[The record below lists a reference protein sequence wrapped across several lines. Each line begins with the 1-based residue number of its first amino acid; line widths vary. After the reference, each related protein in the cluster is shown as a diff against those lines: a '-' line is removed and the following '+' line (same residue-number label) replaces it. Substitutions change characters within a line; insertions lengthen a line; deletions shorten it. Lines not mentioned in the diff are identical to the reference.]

1 MPAINVIGLGICQ
14 PPLLNTKALEAL
26 RNCDCIMGSPRQLAS
41 VAHIL
46 ALPGVDSSHKG
57 NINPVH
63 LPLPKLNQIKEDI
76 KSFDQVAILASGD
89 PLLFGIGK
97 YLQSEFDS
105 QNNTQEGYQVT
116 CISGVSSLQGACE
129 LTGLSL
135 QDAQLVS
142 LHGRP
147 LSSLNRYLQ
156 PNRNLLILTDK
167 NSHPK
172 AIAQALVAANLGQST
187 IHVCERLGYKDQN
200 LQTFT
205 AKQLATLTTRFAE
218 LHVSVVHTQ
227 GTGNVMPNFPGI
239 PDTHFVTDG
248 ESGKG
253 LLTKREV
260 RLNILSLLQLAPQEI
275 TWDIGAGC
283 GGVAIE
289 LALWNPLGQVYGI
302 EHHSQR
308 IACLNA
314 NKEAFGVSTNLHL
327 VQGKAPDCLT
337 KLPDP
342 DKVFIGGSG
351 GELSTLL
358 QLAWQRLKP
367 GGRLVASAVTEPS
380 KATLR
385 EFSQHINISQRVGPA
400 DYLQVAVSRH
410 DTIAGHDVLRPALPV
425 TLMCWHKALKES
437 KK

>member
-1 MPAINVIGLGICQ
+1 MPKITVIGL
-14 PPLLNTKALEAL
+14 
-26 RNCDCIMGSPRQLAS
+26 GSPRQLES
-41 VAHIL
+41 VAHTL
-46 ALPGVDSSHKG
+46 TLPDSNNLSQHK
-57 NINPVH
+57 VSQVR
-63 LPLPKLNQIKEDI
+63 LSLPKLKQIADDI
-76 KSFDQVAILASGD
+76 KDFDHVAILASGD

-97 YLQSEFDS
+97 YLQSQFGDQAS
-105 QNNTQEGYQVT
+105 TQEENQVA

-147 LSSLNRYLQ
+147 LSNLNRYLQ
-156 PNRNLLILTDK
+156 PNRNLLILTDQD
-167 NSHPK
+167 SHPQ

-187 IHVCERLGYKDQN
+187 LHVCERLGYEDQN
-200 LQTFT
+200 LQQFT
-205 AKQLATLTTRFAE
+205 ATQLATLTTRFAE
-218 LHVSVVHTQ
+218 LHVTVVHTQ
-227 GTGNVMPNFPGI
+227 GGGNVMPNFPGI
-239 PDTHFVTDG
+239 PDTHFATDG

-260 RLNILSLLQLAPQEI
+260 RLNILSLLQLAPQE
-275 TWDIGAGC
+275 TAWDIGAGC
-283 GGVAIE
+283 GGVTIE

-302 EHHSQR
+302 EHHDQR
-308 IACLNA
+308 IACLNT
-314 NKEAFGVSTNLHL
+314 NREAFGVSANLRVVH
-327 VQGKAPDCLT
+327 GRAPDCLT
-337 KLPDP
+337 ELPDP

-351 GELSTLL
+351 GGLSAIL

-385 EFSQHINISQRVGPA
+385 EFTQHVNISQGTGPA

-437 KK
+437 K

>member
-1 MPAINVIGLGICQ
+1 MPKITVIGLGICQ
-14 PPLLNTKALEAL
+14 PPLLNAKALEAL
-26 RNCDCIMGSPRQLAS
+26 RTCDCVMGSPRQLES
-41 VAHIL
+41 VAHTL
-46 ALPGVDSSHKG
+46 ALPDSNNLSQHK
-57 NINPVH
+57 VSQVR
-63 LPLPKLNQIKEDI
+63 LSLPKLKQIADDI
-76 KSFDQVAILASGD
+76 KDFDHVAILASGD

-97 YLQSEFDS
+97 YLQSQFGDQAS
-105 QNNTQEGYQVT
+105 TQEENQVA

-147 LSSLNRYLQ
+147 LSNLNRYLQ
-156 PNRNLLILTDK
+156 PNRNLLILTDQD
-167 NSHPK
+167 SHPQ

-187 IHVCERLGYKDQN
+187 LHVCERLGYEDQN
-200 LQTFT
+200 LQQFT
-205 AKQLATLTTRFAE
+205 ATQLATLTTRFAE
-218 LHVSVVHTQ
+218 LHVTVVHTQ
-227 GTGNVMPNFPGI
+227 GGGNVMPNFPGI
-239 PDTHFVTDG
+239 PDTHFATDG

-260 RLNILSLLQLAPQEI
+260 RLNILSLLQLAPQE
-275 TWDIGAGC
+275 TAWDIGAGC
-283 GGVAIE
+283 GGVTIE

-302 EHHSQR
+302 EHHDQR
-308 IACLNA
+308 IACLNT
-314 NKEAFGVSTNLHL
+314 NREAFGVSANLRVVH
-327 VQGKAPDCLT
+327 GRAPDCLT
-337 KLPDP
+337 ELPDP

-351 GELSTLL
+351 GGLSAIL

-385 EFSQHINISQRVGPA
+385 EFTQHVNISQGTGPA

-437 KK
+437 K

>member
-1 MPAINVIGLGICQ
+1 MPKITVIGLGICQ
-14 PPLLNTKALEAL
+14 PPLLNAKALEAL
-26 RNCDCIMGSPRQLAS
+26 CTCDCVMGSPRQLES
-41 VAHIL
+41 VAHTL
-46 ALPGVDSSHKG
+46 ALPDSNNLSQHK
-57 NINPVH
+57 VSQVR
-63 LPLPKLNQIKEDI
+63 LPLPKLKQITNDI
-76 KSFDQVAILASGD
+76 KDFDHVAILASGD

-97 YLQSEFDS
+97 YLQSQFGDQAS
-105 QNNTQEGYQVT
+105 TQEENQVA

-147 LSSLNRYLQ
+147 LSNLNRYLQ
-156 PNRNLLILTDK
+156 PNRNLLILTDQD
-167 NSHPK
+167 SHPQ

-187 IHVCERLGYKDQN
+187 LHVCERLGYEDQN
-200 LQTFT
+200 LQQFT
-205 AKQLATLTTRFAE
+205 ATQLATLTTRFAE
-218 LHVSVVHTQ
+218 LHVTVVHTQ
-227 GTGNVMPNFPGI
+227 GGGNVMPNFPGI
-239 PDTHFVTDG
+239 PDTHFATDG

-260 RLNILSLLQLAPQEI
+260 RLNILSLLQLAPQE
-275 TWDIGAGC
+275 TAWDIGAGC
-283 GGVAIE
+283 GGVTIE

-302 EHHSQR
+302 EHHDQR
-308 IACLNA
+308 IACLNT
-314 NKEAFGVSTNLHL
+314 NREAFGVSANLRVVH
-327 VQGKAPDCLT
+327 GRAPDCLT
-337 KLPDP
+337 ELPDP

-351 GELSTLL
+351 GSLSAIL

-385 EFSQHINISQRVGPA
+385 EFTQHVNISQGTGLA

-410 DTIAGHDVLRPALPV
+410 DIIAGHDVLRPALPV

-437 KK
+437 K

>member
-1 MPAINVIGLGICQ
+1 MPKITVIGLGVCQ
-14 PPLLNTKALEAL
+14 PPLLNAKALDAL
-26 RNCDCIMGSPRQLAS
+26 HTCDCIMGSPRQLES
-41 VAHIL
+41 IEHIH
-46 ALPGVDSSHKG
+46 ALPNQSTSEQVR
-57 NINPVH
+57 
-63 LPLPKLNQIKEDI
+63 LPLPKLKQIADEI
-76 KSFDQVAILASGD
+76 MGFDHVAILASGD

-97 YLQSEFDS
+97 YLQSQFS
-105 QNNTQEGYQVT
+105 AQEGNQVT

-147 LSSLNRYLQ
+147 LSNLNRYLQ
-156 PNRNLLILTDK
+156 PNRDLLILTDQ
-167 NSHPK
+167 NSHPQ

-187 IHVCERLGYKDQN
+187 IHVCERLGYEDQN
-200 LQTFT
+200 LQQFT
-205 AKQLATLTTRFAE
+205 AAALATSATRFAE
-218 LHVSVVHTQ
+218 LHVTVVHTQ
-227 GTGNVMPNFPGI
+227 GGGNVMPSFPGI
-239 PDTHFVTDG
+239 PDSHFVTDG

-260 RLNILSLLQLAPQEI
+260 RLNILTLLQPAPQE
-275 TWDIGAGC
+275 TAWDIGAGC

-289 LALWNPLGQVYGI
+289 WALWNPLGQVYGI
-302 EHHSQR
+302 EHHNQR

-314 NKEAFGVSTNLHL
+314 NKEAFGVSTNLHAI
-327 VQGKAPDCLT
+327 QDRAPGCLAE
-337 KLPDP
+337 LPNP

-351 GELSTLL
+351 GQLSAIL
-358 QLAWQRLKP
+358 QAAWQQLKP

-385 EFSQHINISQRVGPA
+385 EFTQLIDQDPA

-410 DTIAGHDVLRPALPV
+410 DIIAGQDLLRPGLPV
-425 TLMCWHKALKES
+425 TLMCWHKALEKS
-437 KK
+437 K